1 MCHHAK
7 YIISLKF
14 DYSGNNIHAQRFQT
28 SYIIILFW
36 FFHVWYNLGAVNKD
50 KYLFRFYYSGLSHFQ
65 KGIVLFLISA
75 LFSSVFIKLIFWS
88 IRSENNYIKLLFAG
102 IIFVYVY
109 LILTTIALL
118 QIIHG
123 LTLFYAHASIP
134 FHFCNCSIFVIITMN
149 LNPFTTSFHFFLWPQ

>member
-1 MCHHAK
+1 MCHHTK

-36 FFHVWYNLGAVNKD
+36 FFHVWYNLGAVNKNT
-50 KYLFRFYYSGLSHFQ
+50 YSVRFYYSGLSHFQ

-88 IRSENNYIKLLFAG
+88 IPSENNHIKLLFAG
-102 IIFVYVY
+102 IILVHVY
-109 LILTTIALL
+109 LTIALL
-118 QIIHG
+118 QTINR
-123 LTLFYAHASIP
+123 LTFFHAHASIP
-134 FHFCNCSIFVIITMN
+134 FHFCNCSIFVIVAMN
-149 LNPFTTSFHFFLWPQ
+149 LNSFTTSFHFFFRPQ

>member
-102 IIFVYVY
+102 IIFVYVNFNLDNNY
-109 LILTTIALL
+109 SSSNYSSTYPFLCPCK
-118 QIIHG
+118 
-123 LTLFYAHASIP
+123 YSIP
-134 FHFCNCSIFVIITMN
+134 F
-149 LNPFTTSFHFFLWPQ
+149 L